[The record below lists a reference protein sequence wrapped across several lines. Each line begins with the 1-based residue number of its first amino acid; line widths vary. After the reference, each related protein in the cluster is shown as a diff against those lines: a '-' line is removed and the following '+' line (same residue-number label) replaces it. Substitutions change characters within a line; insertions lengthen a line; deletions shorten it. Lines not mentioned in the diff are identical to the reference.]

1 MRILFRDILRIIAF
15 VCVVIIAA
23 QSVSAQDEVDDGEGE
38 EGDRPAATRPAD
50 ADSDVAFPRDPSGS
64 FFRGNDRSIVGF
76 YLNLM
81 RFVPVVLLFVLW
93 MWSSQWVDEDSR
105 ALQVRSQFWNTAV
118 LACGTVG
125 FLAVFCLPMFL
136 TGSVVLLAAYGAPLG
151 FYIVERNARV
161 PDSSKVMTP
170 EHLRKVGLRVLAKL
184 GMGTVSKEVQEAGI
198 GPSIRFIGK
207 SATGRGNEPDRS
219 AQVEKSEGFLAA
231 KELVYDAIQRRGT
244 DIHLEPNEDEL
255 SIRLRIDGVMHP
267 TEPFDRAV
275 GNALVNIF
283 KVLAAMDITE
293 RRRPQDG
300 SFRAIA
306 DGRSIDFRAAT
317 QGTRHGEKMSLRILD
332 QANSVSSLDQLGLRK
347 QLLASL
353 RDVVHLPHGLFLSCG
368 PTGSGKSTTL
378 FASLSDLDAVQQ
390 NIITIE
396 DPVEY
401 KMDGVNQIEINTK
414 AGQSF
419 AKSLRS
425 ILRQDPDVVMIGE
438 IRDSETGE
446 IACQAA
452 NTGHMVFST
461 IHANDTIT
469 ALYRLLELGIEPFM
483 ISNSISAIMGQRLVR
498 KLCPD
503 CRVAYRPSEEL
514 LKTLNLPPGK
524 IEKFFRPP
532 KKSESSCPTCEGVGF
547 RGRMG
552 VYELLVIN
560 DDIRELI
567 REKGSATHIK
577 KLSRRNGMLS
587 MKEEGLRLVIRGMT
601 SIEELQRVVK

>member
-1 MRILFRDILRIIAF
+1 MRLPLRDLLRILAF
-15 VCVVIIAA
+15 VCLVSFAA
-23 QSVSAQDEVDDGEGE
+23 QTVTAQDGSDDGESE
-38 EGDRPAATRPAD
+38 EGDRPAAAETVD
-50 ADSDVAFPRDPSGS
+50 VDSGEPFPPDPSGA
-64 FFRGNDRSIVGF
+64 FFRGNDPSIVGF
-76 YLNLM
+76 YLSLL

-93 MWSSQWVDEDSR
+93 MWSAQWVDEDSR
-105 ALQVRSQFWNTAV
+105 ALQVRSQFWNSAV
-118 LACGTVG
+118 LGCGVLG

-136 TGSVVLLAAYGAPLG
+136 LGSIVLLAAYGAPLG

-170 EHLRKVGLRVLAKL
+170 EHLKKVGLRVLAKI
-184 GMGTVSKEVQEAGI
+184 GIGAVSKEVQEAGI
-198 GPSIRFIGK
+198 GPDIQFIGK

-219 AQVEKSEGFLAA
+219 RQVEKSKGFVAA

-244 DIHLEPNEDEL
+244 DIHLEPNEDQL

-267 TEPFDRAV
+267 SEPFDRAI
-275 GNALVNIF
+275 GDALINIF

-306 DGRSIDFRAAT
+306 DGRPIDFRAAT

-353 RDVVHLPHGLFLSCG
+353 REVVHLPHGLFLSCG
-368 PTGSGKSTTL
+368 PTGAGKSTTL
-378 FASLSDLDAVQQ
+378 YAALCDLDATAQ

-514 LKTLNLPPGK
+514 LKKLHLPPGK
-524 IEKFFRPP
+524 IDKFYRLP
-532 KKSESSCPTCEGVGF
+532 KKSQSPCPTCEGVGF

-552 VYELLVIN
+552 VYELLLITEE
-560 DDIRELI
+560 IRELI
-567 REKGSATHIK
+567 REKGSATQIK
-577 KLSRRNGMLS
+577 KLARRNGMLS
-587 MKEEGLRLVIRGMT
+587 MKEEGLRLVIRGLT

>member
-1 MRILFRDILRIIAF
+1 MRLFLRDLLRVLAF
-15 VCVVIIAA
+15 VCLVSIAA
-23 QSVSAQDEVDDGEGE
+23 QSVSAQDVAVDGEGE
-38 EGDRPAATRPAD
+38 EGERPVPAQTAD
-50 ADSDVAFPRDPSGS
+50 ADSGEPFPRDPGGK
-64 FFRGNDRSIVGF
+64 FFRGNDQNIAGF
-76 YLNLM
+76 YLNLL

-93 MWSSQWVDEDSR
+93 MWSAAWVDEDSR

-118 LACGTVG
+118 LACGVVG

-136 TGSVVLLAAYGAPLG
+136 LGSVVLLAAYGAPLG

-184 GMGTVSKEVQEAGI
+184 GIGAVSKEVQEAGI
-198 GPSIRFIGK
+198 GPSIQFIGK
-207 SATGRGNEPDRS
+207 SGTGRGNEPDRS
-219 AQVEKSEGFLAA
+219 KQVEKSTGFLAA

-267 TEPFDRAV
+267 AEPFDRAV
-275 GNALVNIF
+275 GNALINIF

-300 SFRAIA
+300 SFQAIA
-306 DGRSIDFRAAT
+306 DGRPIDFRAAT

-368 PTGSGKSTTL
+368 PTGAGKSTTL
-378 FASLSDLDAVQQ
+378 YAAMSDLDSMKQ

-498 KLCPD
+498 KLCAD

-514 LKTLNLPPGK
+514 LKMLHLPPGK

-532 KKSESSCPTCEGVGF
+532 KKSQSPCPTCEGVGF

-552 VYELLVIN
+552 VYELLVITEE
-560 DDIRELI
+560 IRELI
-567 REKGSATHIK
+567 REKGSATQIK
-577 KLSRRNGMLS
+577 KLARRNSMLS
-587 MKEEGLRLVIRGMT
+587 MKEEGLRLVIRGLT